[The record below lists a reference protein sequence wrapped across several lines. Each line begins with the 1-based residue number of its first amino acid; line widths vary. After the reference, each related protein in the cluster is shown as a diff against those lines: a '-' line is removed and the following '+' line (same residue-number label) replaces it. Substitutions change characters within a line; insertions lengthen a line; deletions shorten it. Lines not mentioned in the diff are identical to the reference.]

1 MWINCKSVY
10 TGSIP
15 VVASI
20 PLTLRFGMTHARD
33 PRRAKPAPR
42 EPVAAASTPAPAMG
56 RV

>member
-1 MWINCKSVY
+1 MY